1 MANDAKTLL
10 ERRKEL
16 LRRRIAESGVAA
28 TAAAPAAAPRA
39 TAGERH
45 PLSDGQRRMWFLQ
58 ARDPGDTTLNIC
70 VAYRL
75 SGSLDGERLHRAV
88 RTVADRHDILRTT
101 YGLGEDGEPYQL
113 AHADLAPGWQTH
125 DLSELPEASR
135 ARRLEVLA
143 RREFGR
149 PFDLSTEAP
158 LRFALVRLAVD
169 EFALILVAHHICW
182 DDDSWAVFFGE
193 VAAAYGAAELPM
205 LAGQFVDVEVFGA
218 EEASDADLDYWRN
231 ALRPLPEPLE
241 LPGKSGDSGSRQ
253 ADRRTLALPADLMRR
268 VDAFARERSA
278 TLFMV
283 LLAAYEAVVHRY
295 TAAGD
300 FLVSVPVT
308 VRRTAIAESLIGYFG
323 NTLLLRATLT
333 PRDSFAACTD
343 AVRDTC
349 LNGFA
354 HQGVGIDRVVREANP
369 DRLGGK
375 DGLDQL
381 VRLGFSVR
389 KSAGGFTLDGV
400 EATLLEL
407 GSAVTQ
413 LPLSLAVVLE
423 PTGAYLEAE
432 YQIDQLEDT
441 LVEQLLGHYVQL
453 LGAALDEP
461 DKRIG
466 DLDILGATDA
476 ARILELSHG
485 ALVDTPAATLVDLFQ
500 GRVAAAPDAMAV
512 VAPDSGVELTYAE
525 LDRRA
530 NRLAHWLIGQ
540 GLGAEDLVGLRL
552 SNSVEFVV
560 GMLAVLKSGAAYL
573 PIDPAYPDDRIDY
586 LVADARPRLV
596 LGRVELDAAELSAI
610 DLPDHAPTDADRP
623 RPLRPGNLAYVIY
636 TSGSTGKPK
645 GVPVPHG
652 AIAEHLD
659 GFVAEW
665 GMTADDRLLQS
676 SSVSFDASLL
686 DIFVTFTAGA
696 RLVVPKPDAFR
707 DIPYVAEVITRCGV
721 TVLHMVPS
729 MLSTFLLLPEVSQWR
744 ALRHVPVGGEA
755 LPGEVADKFAGI
767 FDAELRNHYGP
778 TEAVV
783 CATHQDVLGPQGT
796 RIVPIGT
803 PNRNVYVYLLDA
815 ALQLVPDGVVGEIYL
830 GGEQLARGYLNRP
843 GLSAER
849 FVADPFGGRT
859 GLPGGRLYRTGDLAR
874 RNADGE
880 IEFVGRADEQV
891 KVRGFRIELGEVEAV
906 LGTHPS
912 VGHCVVVATE
922 DPAVG
927 AMLAA
932 YVVPAAGET
941 VDPEQVRA
949 HAAATL
955 PEYMVPAAIAVID
968 EIPLTVHGKLDKRAL
983 PAPRREVV
991 RTYREPAT
999 DTEIRLAGLFGQLF
1013 GHDRVGADDS
1023 FFELG
1028 GHSLLATRLIVLI
1041 RKEFGVELDVRA
1053 PFDTPTVAGLAA
1065 LIETAPLAA
1074 VRAETPSLAKR
1085 ARPDRVPLSFSQ
1097 LAMWFQRK
1105 LEGPSPVGNIPF
1117 AMRVDGP
1124 LDIAAL
1130 TAALGDV
1137 VARHEALR
1145 TVFPE
1150 DGGVPYQSVLPA
1162 GHIDVLVTVL
1172 DDPDRLPDELA
1183 EAAAYSFA
1191 VESELLVR
1199 PKVFVL
1205 DRNSHA
1211 ISLLVHH
1218 MVADHWSFR
1227 TILADLATA
1236 YRTRI
1241 ESGVAPDWEPLA
1253 LDYADFAL
1261 WQRELVAADQE
1272 RIDYWRDTLAGLP
1285 DEINPAHDHPRP
1297 AVLGKNGSMTA
1308 FTVPAGL
1315 RRRLKALAEAAGASE
1330 FMLYQAAVAT
1340 LLHKLGA
1347 GVDIP
1352 LGTPVAG
1359 RSYPVAADLV
1369 GLLANMVVLR
1379 NDLSGDPTLRT
1390 VLDRARTVALGAYA
1404 NQDVPLERVV
1414 EAVNPPRSR
1423 SRNPL
1428 FQAMMH
1434 FREEDWSATGAGLG
1448 DAELSVLPIE
1458 FDISLLDLSINF
1470 FAGPD
1475 GGFDASV
1482 IVNTDLYDAA
1492 TGELLAQRMLR
1503 VLTAFADD
1511 PDTALSELDV
1521 MPADERRKVLEEWA
1535 TGPAPEALAFTALHD
1550 RIRATPADRPAI
1562 LRGDETLTYGQ
1573 LSEQLRR
1580 AGEPTAAADSGA
1592 GLGLAPV
1599 AEANAVVSSWEGR
1612 ELAVAVARLLAEVIA
1627 TSPSAL
1633 VGVPTTCGVIGNG
1646 AAAADSGPEFA
1657 AGAEAGDVRLIAAAW
1672 GSPAFTTELLS
1683 ALASGATAIVADD
1696 TQCQDP
1702 TALVDLI
1709 LRHEPTRVAADPGT
1723 LARFVH
1729 TGVSILPSVR
1739 HWEVL
1744 GTDWPAAVPDLLPA
1758 LSSASTASYVYVVHG
1773 FPGVAARGSLT
1784 GNAVAAPAAGARVLV
1799 LDENLRPVPPG
1810 VVGQVYIGAIR
1821 ANPSGTHALD
1831 ARVGTASE
1839 VVANAD
1845 TTPVEGRVAD
1855 PFHAGEMLWRTGDRA
1870 RWTVC
1875 GELEFAIERERPA
1888 VRAAT
1893 TERAGEIGSSAAGN
1907 DTEPQL
1913 RAILAELLELE
1924 VDEVSGEDNFFA
1936 LGGDS
1941 VISIQW
1947 SVRANQI
1954 GLPMSPQLVFE
1965 CMTITELATAVDA
1978 AVAAGVT
1985 TADIAAAAGVSASE
1999 LTATFGSPVSVE
2011 TTAPQPVPATDAHS
2025 HAAMSVSGLNQDAL
2039 AALGAAWK
2047 GAQ

>member
-1 MANDAKTLL
+1 MANDAETLL
-10 ERRKEL
+10 ARRKEL

-28 TAAAPAAAPRA
+28 AAAPSSTAPRA
-39 TAGERH
+39 KAGERH

-58 ARDPGDTTLNIC
+58 ARDPRDTTLNIC

-75 SGSLDGERLHRAV
+75 RSVDPRLGELDGERLHRAV
-88 RTVADRHDILRTT
+88 RTVAGRHDILRTT
-101 YGLGEDGEPYQL
+101 YGLGDDGEPFQI
-113 AHADLAPGWQTH
+113 ARTDLAPGWETH

-149 PFDLSTEAP
+149 PFDLSSQSP
-158 LRFALVRLAVD
+158 LRLSLVRLARG

-182 DDDSWAVFFGE
+182 DDDSWAVFFAE
-193 VAAAYGAAELPM
+193 VNAAYRDAELAP
-205 LAGQFVDVEVFGA
+205 LAGQFVDVEVLGA
-218 EEASDADLDYWRN
+218 DAVTDADLDFWRE
-231 ALRPLPEPLE
+231 ALRPLPEALE
-241 LPGKSGDSGSRQ
+241 LPGKTGDSGSRQ
-253 ADRRTLALPADLMRR
+253 AERRTLALSAELMHR

-278 TLFMV
+278 TPFMV

-295 TAAGD
+295 TAAAD

-308 VRRTAIAESLIGYFG
+308 VRRNAIAESLLGYFG
-323 NTLLLRATLT
+323 NTLLLRATLS
-333 PRDSFAACTD
+333 PRDSFAARTD

-349 LNGFA
+349 LAAFA

-369 DRLGGK
+369 ERLGGK

-389 KSAGGFTLDGV
+389 KSATGFALDGV
-400 EATLLEL
+400 EATLLDL
-407 GSAVTQ
+407 GSTVAQ

-423 PTGAYLEAE
+423 PAGAYLEAE
-432 YQIDQLEDT
+432 YQLDELDGT
-441 LVEQLLGHYVQL
+441 LVDQLLGHYAQL

-461 DKRIG
+461 DRRIA
-466 DLDILGATDA
+466 DLDILGADA

-485 ALVDTPAATLVDLFQ
+485 ALVATPAITMVDLFQ
-500 GRVAAAPDAMAV
+500 DRVAAAPEAMAV
-512 VAPDSGVELTYAE
+512 VAPDTGVELTYAD
-525 LDRRA
+525 LNRRA
-530 NRLAHWLIGQ
+530 NRMAHWLIGQ
-540 GLGAEDLVGLRL
+540 GLGTEDLVGLRL

-586 LVADARPRLV
+586 LIEDARPRLV
-596 LGRVELDAAELSAI
+596 LGRVELDAAETSAVC
-610 DLPDHAPTDADRP
+610 LPEHDPSDTDRRRA
-623 RPLRPGNLAYVIY
+623 LRPGNLAYVIY

-665 GMTADDRLLQS
+665 GMTAEDRLLQS

-696 RLVVPKPDAFR
+696 RLVIPKPDAFR
-707 DIPYVAEVITRCGV
+707 DIPYVAEIITRCGV

-783 CATHQDVLGPQGT
+783 CATHQDVVGPQGT

-803 PNRNVYVYLLDA
+803 PNRNVFVYLLDE
-815 ALQLVPDGVVGEIYL
+815 ALQLVPTGVVGEIYL
-830 GGEQLARGYLNRP
+830 GGEQLARGYLNRA

-849 FVADPFGGRT
+849 FVADPFGGRS
-859 GLPGGRLYRTGDLAR
+859 GVPGGRLYRTGDLAR
-874 RNADGE
+874 RDADGE

-891 KVRGFRIELGEVEAV
+891 KVRGFRIELGEIEAV
-906 LGTHPS
+906 LGGHPS
-912 VGHCVVVATE
+912 VGHCVVIATE

-932 YVVPAAGET
+932 YVVPAPGAT
-941 VDPEQVRA
+941 VDPEQLRA

-955 PEYMVPAAIAVID
+955 PEYMVPAAVAVID

-983 PAPRREVV
+983 PAPTRRAAA
-991 RTYREPAT
+991 RNYREPAT
-999 DTEIRLAGLFGQLF
+999 DTEIRLAALFGQLF
-1013 GHDRVGADDS
+1013 GRDGAGADDS

-1065 LIETAPLAA
+1065 LIETAPAA
-1074 VRAETPSLAKR
+1074 EIRSETPGLAKR
-1085 ARPDRVPLSFSQ
+1085 ERPERVPLSFSQ

-1124 LDIAAL
+1124 LDITAL
-1130 TAALGDV
+1130 AAALGDV

-1162 GHIDVLVTVL
+1162 GPIDVLVTVL
-1172 DDPDRLPDELA
+1172 DDPDRLPAELA
-1183 EAAAYSFA
+1183 EAAAYNFA

-1205 DRNSHA
+1205 DQHSHA

-1236 YRTRI
+1236 YRSRI
-1241 ESGVAPDWEPLA
+1241 DSGRPPRWEPLA

-1261 WQRELVAADQE
+1261 WQRELVADDQD
-1272 RIDYWRDTLAGLP
+1272 RIDYWRDTLTGLP
-1285 DEINPAHDHPRP
+1285 DEITPAHDHPRP
-1297 AVLGKNGSMTA
+1297 AVLGKNGSMSA
-1308 FTVPAGL
+1308 FTVPAAL
-1315 RRRLKALAEAAGASE
+1315 RRRLKSLAESAGASE
-1330 FMLYQAAVAT
+1330 FMLYQAAVVT

-1390 VLDRARTVALGAYA
+1390 ILDRSRTTALAAYA

-1448 DAELSVLPIE
+1448 EAELSVLPIE

-1470 FAGPD
+1470 FSAPD

-1482 IVNTDLYDAA
+1482 IVNTDLYDPT
-1492 TGELLAQRMLR
+1492 TGTLLAHRMLT
-1503 VLTAFADD
+1503 VLTAFAES
-1511 PDTALSELDV
+1511 PDLALSDLDV
-1521 MPADERRKVLEEWA
+1521 MPADERESLRRWDTGASDVL
-1535 TGPAPEALAFTALHD
+1535 GVPAVLD
-1550 RIRATPADRPAI
+1550 RARTVPADRFAI
-1562 LRGDETLTYGQ
+1562 HCGSESLTYGQ
-1573 LSEQLRR
+1573 LF
-1580 AGEPTAAADSGA
+1580 TH
-1592 GLGLAPV
+1592 LA
-1599 AEANAVVSSWEGR
+1599 
-1612 ELAVAVARLLAEVIA
+1612 
-1627 TSPSAL
+1627 
-1633 VGVPTTCGVIGNG
+1633 G
-1646 AAAADSGPEFA
+1646 AAAVAPSTEQANVAGLAATVNELLSDVVTATAIADLHANEGGPGSEP
-1657 AGAEAGDVRLIAAAW
+1657 GGVRLVAALW
-1672 GSPAFTTELLS
+1672 GSTEATVELLS
-1683 ALASGATAIVADD
+1683 ALAAGATAVVADEE
-1696 TQCQDP
+1696 QRQDP

-1709 LRHEPTRVAADPGT
+1709 TRHRPTRVAADPGT

-1729 TGVSILPSVR
+1729 TGVSMLPSVR

-1744 GTDWPAAVPDLLPA
+1744 GTDWPAALPDLLPA
-1758 LSSASTASYVYVVHG
+1758 LSSGSTATYAYLVPG
-1773 FPGVAARGSLT
+1773 FPGVVAHGPLT
-1784 GNAVAAPAAGARVLV
+1784 GAATAVPAPGARVLV
-1799 LDENLRPVPPG
+1799 LDDNQRPVPPG
-1810 VVGQVYIGAIR
+1810 VVGTVHVGQICTATSAAATSAAAQVEV
-1821 ANPSGTHALD
+1821 
-1831 ARVGTASE
+1831 ARSVPGDVSAPDR
-1839 VVANAD
+1839 VV
-1845 TTPVEGRVAD
+1845 D
-1855 PFHAGEMLWRTGDRA
+1855 PFRPGETLWRTGDRA
-1870 RWTVC
+1870 RWTVR

-1888 VRAAT
+1888 ARPAT
-1893 TERAGEIGSSAAGN
+1893 TASAAEFTGAACDR
-1907 DTEPQL
+1907 DTEPRL

-1954 GLPMSPQLVFE
+1954 GLPMSPQMVFE
-1965 CMTITELATAVDA
+1965 CMTITELAEAVDTAVA
-1978 AVAAGVT
+1978 SGVT
-1985 TADIAAAAGVSASE
+1985 AADVAAAAGVSASE
-1999 LTATFGSPVSVE
+1999 MTAAFGSRVPEAPVRAEVAE
-2011 TTAPQPVPATDAHS
+2011 PEVVPADTHS
-2025 HAAMSVSGLNQDAL
+2025 HAPMSVSGLNQDAL

-2047 GAQ
+2047 GAL

>member
-1 MANDAKTLL
+1 MANDANTLL

-28 TAAAPAAAPRA
+28 AAATPVAAPRA

-58 ARDPGDTTLNIC
+58 TRDPADTTLNIC

-75 SGSLDGERLHRAV
+75 TGELDGERLRRAV
-88 RTVADRHDILRTT
+88 RTVAERHDILRTT

-113 AHADLAPGWQTH
+113 AHADLAPGWEAH
-125 DLSELPEASR
+125 DLGELPEASR
-135 ARRLEVLA
+135 LRRLEVLA

-149 PFDLSTEAP
+149 PFDLSAESP
-158 LRFALVRLAVD
+158 LRLTLVRLAAD
-169 EFALILVAHHICW
+169 DFALILVAHHICW
-182 DDDSWAVFFGE
+182 DDDSWGVFFGE
-193 VAAAYGAAELPM
+193 VNAAYGSTELGT
-205 LAGQFVDVEVFGA
+205 LSGQFVDVEVFGA
-218 EEASDADLDYWRN
+218 DTTGSDADLDYWRN
-231 ALRPLPEPLE
+231 ALRPLPESLE
-241 LPGKSGDSGSRQ
+241 LPGKGSDSGSRQ
-253 ADRRTLALPADLMRR
+253 AERRTLALSTDLMAR
-268 VDAFARERSA
+268 VDAFAREHQA
-278 TLFMV
+278 TPFMV

-308 VRRTAIAESLIGYFG
+308 VRRNALAESLIGYFG

-333 PRDSFAACTD
+333 PRGSFAAFTD

-349 LNGFA
+349 LGAFA
-354 HQGVGIDRVVREANP
+354 HQGAGIDAVVRAANP
-369 DRLGGK
+369 ERLGGK

-389 KSAGGFTLDGV
+389 KSADGFALPGI

-407 GSAVTQ
+407 GSPVTQ

-432 YQIDQLEDT
+432 YQLDQLDGPLIDQLLCHYT
-441 LVEQLLGHYVQL
+441 QLLD
-453 LGAALDEP
+453 AALTEP
-461 DKRIG
+461 GKRIG
-466 DLDILGATDA
+466 DLDILGAADA
-476 ARILELSHG
+476 ARILALSHG
-485 ALVDTPAATLVDLFQ
+485 ELVATAPVTMVDLFQ
-500 GRVAAAPDAMAV
+500 DQVAAAPDAMAV
-512 VAPDSGVELTYAE
+512 VAPDTGVELTYAE
-525 LDRRA
+525 LNCRA
-530 NRLAHWLIGQ
+530 NRLAHWLIGE

-596 LGRVELDAAELSAI
+596 LGRVELDAAELSAAE
-610 DLPDHAPTDADRP
+610 LPEHDPSDADR
-623 RPLRPGNLAYVIY
+623 LRALVPGNLAYVIY

-665 GMTADDRLLQS
+665 GMTAEDRLLQS

-729 MLSTFLLLPEVSQWR
+729 MLSTFLLLPEVSQWW

-755 LPGEVADKFAGI
+755 LPGEIADKFAGI

-783 CATHQDVLGPQGT
+783 CATHQDVVGPQGT

-803 PNRNVYVYLLDA
+803 PNRNVYVYLLDE
-815 ALQLVPDGVVGEIYL
+815 ALQLVPAGVVGEIYL
-830 GGEQLARGYLNRP
+830 GGEQLARGYLNRS

-849 FVADPFGGRT
+849 FVADPFGGPA
-859 GLPGGRLYRTGDLAR
+859 GVPGARLYRTGDLAR

-906 LGTHPS
+906 LGGHPS
-912 VGHCVVVATE
+912 VGHCVVIATE

-932 YVVPAAGET
+932 YVVPAAGAT
-941 VDPEQVRA
+941 VDAEQLRA
-949 HAAATL
+949 HAATVL
-955 PEYMVPAAIAVID
+955 PEYMVPAAVAVID
-968 EIPLTVHGKLDKRAL
+968 TIPLTVHGKLDKRAL
-983 PAPRREVV
+983 PTPERRAA
-991 RTYREPAT
+991 RGYREPAT
-999 DTEIRLAGLFGQLF
+999 AVEIRLAAVFGQLF
-1013 GHDRVGADDS
+1013 GRDRVGADDS

-1028 GHSLLATRLIVLI
+1028 GHSLLATRLIVVI

-1065 LIETAPLAA
+1065 LIEAAPAA
-1074 VRAETPSLAKR
+1074 VVRAATPSLAR
-1085 ARPDRVPLSFSQ
+1085 RVRPERVPLSFSQ

-1105 LEGPSPVGNIPF
+1105 LEGPSAVGNIPF

-1124 LDIAAL
+1124 LDLTAL

-1150 DGGVPYQSVLPA
+1150 DAGVPYQSVLPA
-1162 GHIDVLVTVL
+1162 GPIDVLVTVL
-1172 DDPDRLPDELA
+1172 DDPDRLPAELA
-1183 EAAAYSFA
+1183 EAAEYCFA

-1205 DRNSHA
+1205 DRHAHA

-1227 TILADLATA
+1227 TILADLAVA
-1236 YRTRI
+1236 YRSRI
-1241 ESGVAPDWEPLA
+1241 DTGSAPRWEPLA

-1261 WQRELVAADQE
+1261 WQRELVSADQD
-1272 RIDYWRDTLAGLP
+1272 RIDYWRDTLTGLP

-1297 AVLGKNGSMTA
+1297 AVLGKQGSMTA
-1308 FTVPAGL
+1308 FAVPAEL
-1315 RRRLKALAEAAGASE
+1315 RNRLRTLAEAAGASE
-1330 FMLYQAAVAT
+1330 FMLYQAAVVT
-1340 LLHKLGA
+1340 LLHKLGG

-1359 RSYPVAADLV
+1359 RSYPVASDLV

-1379 NDLSGDPTLRT
+1379 NDLSGNPSLRT
-1390 VLDRARTVALGAYA
+1390 VLERSRNTALAAYA

-1434 FREEDWSATGAGLG
+1434 FRAEDWSAGEAGLG
-1448 DAELSVLPIE
+1448 EAEISVLPIE

-1470 FAGPD
+1470 FAGTD

-1482 IVNTDLYDAA
+1482 IINTDLYEA
-1492 TGELLAQRMLR
+1492 TTGDLLAQRMLQ
-1503 VLTAFADD
+1503 VLTAFADN
-1511 PDTALSELDV
+1511 PDLALSDLDV
-1521 MPADERRKVLEEWA
+1521 MPELERRKVLEHWA
-1535 TGPAPEALAFTALHD
+1535 TGPAAETLADPELLE
-1550 RIRATPADRPAI
+1550 RLRAIPAGRPAV
-1562 LRGDETLTYGQ
+1562 RCGDDVLTYGE
-1573 LSEQLRR
+1573 LAGWATRTIGGAATGDRSGADTGLAAKVTCLLADAVAGGWAVDRR
-1580 AGEPTAAADSGA
+1580 SRIESASAADGF
-1592 GLGLAPV
+1592 
-1599 AEANAVVSSWEGR
+1599 EDR
-1612 ELAVAVARLLAEVIA
+1612 H
-1627 TSPSAL
+1627 L
-1633 VGVPTTCGVIGNG
+1633 V
-1646 AAAADSGPEFA
+1646 
-1657 AGAEAGDVRLIAAAW
+1657 AAAW
-1672 GSPAFTTELLS
+1672 DSAALVTELLS
-1683 ALASGATAIVADD
+1683 AITTGATAIIAAEAERD
-1696 TQCQDP
+1696 DP

-1709 LRHEPTRVAADPGT
+1709 TRYTPSRVAADPGT

-1729 TGVSILPSVR
+1729 TGVSMLPSVR

-1744 GTDWPAAVPDLLPA
+1744 GTDWPAALPDLLPA
-1758 LSSASTASYVYVVHG
+1758 LSSDSTATYAYAVPG
-1773 FPGVAARGSLT
+1773 FPGVVARGSLT
-1784 GNAVAAPAAGARVLV
+1784 GAATAVPASGTRVLV
-1799 LDENLRPVPPG
+1799 LDDHQRPVPPG
-1810 VVGQVYIGAIR
+1810 VVGTVHVGSVTGEALV
-1821 ANPSGTHALD
+1821 PSA
-1831 ARVGTASE
+1831 
-1839 VVANAD
+1839 
-1845 TTPVEGRVAD
+1845 
-1855 PFHAGEMLWRTGDRA
+1855 DRA
-1870 RWTVC
+1870 RWTVH
-1875 GELEFAIERERPA
+1875 GELEFAIERERA
-1888 VRAAT
+1888 VARPSSTAGAAEFT
-1893 TERAGEIGSSAAGN
+1893 GAPGGV
-1907 DTEPQL
+1907 DTEARL
-1913 RAILAELLELE
+1913 CAILAELLELE
-1924 VDEVSGEDNFFA
+1924 VDEVGGEDNFFA

-1947 SVRANQI
+1947 SVRANEI
-1954 GLPMSPQLVFE
+1954 GLPLSPQLVFE
-1965 CMTITELATAVDA
+1965 CMTVTELATAVDA
-1978 AVAAGVT
+1978 ALAAGVT
-1985 TADIAAAAGVSASE
+1985 TADIAAAAGVSAAEISAAFGGSTPE
-1999 LTATFGSPVSVE
+1999 AVAATAESSTPSAISDVHAH
-2011 TTAPQPVPATDAHS
+2011 AP
-2025 HAAMSVSGLNQDAL
+2025 MSASGLGQDAL

>member
-1 MANDAKTLL
+1 MANDAETLL
-10 ERRKEL
+10 ERRREL

-28 TAAAPAAAPRA
+28 AAATPVSAPRA
-39 TAGERH
+39 VAGERH

-58 ARDPGDTTLNIC
+58 ARDPRDTTLNIC

-75 SGSLDGERLHRAV
+75 RSVDPRSGELDGERLRRAMA
-88 RTVADRHDILRTT
+88 TVAMRHDILRTT
-101 YGLGEDGEPYQL
+101 YGLGDDGEPYQL
-113 AHADLAPGWQTH
+113 AHAELMPGWETH
-125 DLSELPEASR
+125 DLGELPPASR

-149 PFDLSTEAP
+149 PFDLSAESP
-158 LRFALVRLAVD
+158 LRLSLVRLAPD
-169 EFALILVAHHICW
+169 EHALILVAHHICW
-182 DDDSWAVFFGE
+182 DDDSWGVFFGE
-193 VAAAYGAAELPM
+193 VAAAYRDTELAMPAA
-205 LAGQFVDVEVFGA
+205 QFVDIEVLGVEPA
-218 EEASDADLDYWRN
+218 TDADLDYWRA
-231 ALRPLPEPLE
+231 ALRPLPEALE
-241 LPGKSGDSGSRQ
+241 LPGNSGDSGSRQ
-253 ADRRTLALPADLMRR
+253 AERRTLALPADLMSR
-268 VDAFARERSA
+268 VEVFARERSA
-278 TLFMV
+278 TPFMV
-283 LLAAYEAVVHRY
+283 LLAAYEALVHRY

-308 VRRTAIAESLIGYFG
+308 VRRNATAESLIGYFG
-323 NTLLLRATLT
+323 NTLLLRATLS
-333 PRDSFAACTD
+333 PRDSFTTCAD

-349 LNGFA
+349 LNAFA

-369 DRLGGK
+369 DRLGGR

-389 KSAGGFTLDGV
+389 KSVSGFALAGV
-400 EATLLEL
+400 EATLLDL
-407 GSAVTQ
+407 GSTVAQ

-423 PTGAYLEAE
+423 PEGAYLEAE
-432 YQIDQLEDT
+432 YQLDMLDGP
-441 LVEQLLGHYVQL
+441 LVDQLLGHYAQL

-461 DKRIG
+461 DRRIA
-466 DLDILGATDA
+466 DLDILGAADA

-485 ALVDTPAATLVDLFQ
+485 ALVDTPATTLVEMFQ
-500 GRVAAAPDAMAV
+500 QRVAAAPDAMAV
-512 VAPDSGVELTYAE
+512 VAPDTDTELTYAD
-525 LDRRA
+525 LNRRA

-586 LVADARPRLV
+586 LVEDARPRLV
-596 LGRVELDAAELSAI
+596 LGRVELDAAELSALE
-610 DLPDHAPTDADRP
+610 LPEHDPDDTDRVRA
-623 RPLRPGNLAYVIY
+623 LRPANLAYVIY

-665 GMTADDRLLQS
+665 GMTAEDRLLQS

-696 RLVVPKPDAFR
+696 RLVIPKPDAFR

-783 CATHQDVLGPQGT
+783 CATHQDVVGPQGT
-796 RIVPIGT
+796 AIVPIGT
-803 PNRNVYVYLLDA
+803 PNRNVFVYLLDE
-815 ALQLVPDGVVGEIYL
+815 ALQLVPTGVVGEIYL
-830 GGEQLARGYLNRP
+830 GGEQLARGYLGRA

-849 FVADPFGGRT
+849 FVADPFGS
-859 GLPGGRLYRTGDLAR
+859 GGRLYRTGDLAR
-874 RNADGE
+874 RNAAGE

-906 LGTHPS
+906 IGSHPG
-912 VGHCVVVATE
+912 VGHCVVIATE
-922 DPAVG
+922 DAAVG

-932 YVVPAAGET
+932 YVVPADAAT
-941 VDPEQVRA
+941 VDLEQVRA
-949 HAAATL
+949 HAAASL
-955 PEYMVPAAIAVID
+955 PEYMVPSAFAVID

-983 PAPRREVV
+983 PAPRRETA
-991 RTYREPAT
+991 RSYREPAT
-999 DTEIRLAGLFGQLF
+999 DAEVRLAALFGQLF
-1013 GHDRVGADDS
+1013 ARDDVGADDS

-1065 LIETAPLAA
+1065 LIETAPTAPA
-1074 VRAETPSLAKR
+1074 VRAEVPSLAKR
-1085 ARPDRVPLSFSQ
+1085 ERPERVPLSFSQ

-1124 LDIAAL
+1124 LDITAL
-1130 TAALGDV
+1130 AAALGDV

-1162 GHIDVLVTVL
+1162 GPIDVLVTVL
-1172 DDPDRLPDELA
+1172 DDPDRLPAALA
-1183 EAAAYSFA
+1183 EAAEYRFA

-1205 DRNSHA
+1205 GRNSHA

-1236 YRTRI
+1236 YRSRI
-1241 ESGVAPDWEPLA
+1241 ESGVAPHWEPLA

-1261 WQRELVAADQE
+1261 WQRELVADDQQ
-1272 RIDYWRDTLAGLP
+1272 RIDYWRDALAGLP
-1285 DEINPAHDHPRP
+1285 DEIAAAHDHPRP
-1297 AVLGKNGSMTA
+1297 AVLGKNGSMSA
-1308 FTVPAGL
+1308 FTVPAAL
-1315 RRRLKALAEAAGASE
+1315 RRRLKGLAESAGASE
-1330 FMLYQAAVAT
+1330 FMLYQAAVVT

-1390 VLDRARTVALGAYA
+1390 VLERSRATALAAYA

-1414 EAVNPPRSR
+1414 EAVAPPRSL

-1434 FREEDWSATGAGLG
+1434 FREEDWSATEAGLG
-1448 DAELSVLPIE
+1448 EAELSVLPIE

-1470 FAGPD
+1470 FSGPH
-1475 GGFDASV
+1475 GGFDAGV
-1482 IVNTDLYDAA
+1482 IVNTDLYEAS
-1492 TGELLAQRMLR
+1492 TGDLLAQRMLR
-1503 VLTAFADD
+1503 VLTAFAENADL
-1511 PDTALSELDV
+1511 ALSELDV
-1521 MPADERRKVLEEWA
+1521 MPADELRAVESWGTGSARVVDVAAVLADTRA
-1535 TGPAPEALAFTALHD
+1535 TG
-1550 RIRATPADRPAI
+1550 RAAVHCGP
-1562 LRGDETLTYGQ
+1562 ETLTY
-1573 LSEQLRR
+1573 SEFFARSAEVPFESLIVDAAIGDSSGTRLV
-1580 AGEPTAAADSGA
+1580 AAARGS
-1592 GLGLAPV
+1592 V
-1599 AEANAVVSSWEGR
+1599 
-1612 ELAVAVARLLAEVIA
+1612 ELAVEAV
-1627 TSPSAL
+1627 SA
-1633 VGVPTTCGVIGNG
+1633 C
-1646 AAAADSGPEFA
+1646 A
-1657 AGAEAGDVRLIAAAW
+1657 AGATLV
-1672 GSPAFTTELLS
+1672 
-1683 ALASGATAIVADD
+1683 VADD
-1696 TQCQDP
+1696 AQRQDP
-1702 TALVDLI
+1702 TALVELI
-1709 LRHEPTRVAADPGT
+1709 QRFRPTRVAADPGV

-1729 TGVSILPSVR
+1729 TGVSMLPSVR

-1744 GTDWPAAVPDLLPA
+1744 GTEWPAALPDLLPA
-1758 LSSASTASYVYVVHG
+1758 LSSGSTTRYVYSVPG
-1773 FPGVAARGSLT
+1773 FPGAVARGRLT
-1784 GNAVAAPAAGARVLV
+1784 GSATATPAPGARVLV
-1799 LDENLRPVPPG
+1799 LDDALRAVPPG
-1810 VVGQVYIGAIR
+1810 VLGTVHIDTTAVSTDPTGIGAEPAI
-1821 ANPSGTHALD
+1821 P
-1831 ARVGTASE
+1831 VASLGAA
-1839 VVANAD
+1839 VPAD
-1845 TTPVEGRVAD
+1845 LVAD
-1855 PFHAGEMLWRTGDRA
+1855 PFHSGRVLVRTGDRA
-1870 RWTVC
+1870 RWTVR
-1875 GELEFAIERERPA
+1875 GELEFAVARERPT
-1888 VRAAT
+1888 VRPAAAAG
-1893 TERAGEIGSSAAGN
+1893 AGEFAGAAGGAG
-1907 DTEPQL
+1907 TEQAL
-1913 RAILAELLELE
+1913 LSILAELLELE
-1924 VDEVSGEDNFFA
+1924 ADEISGEDNFFA

-1954 GLPMSPQLVFE
+1954 GLPLSPQMVFE
-1965 CMTITELATAVDA
+1965 HMTVTALAAAVDA
-1978 AVAAGVT
+1978 AIAAGVT
-1985 TADIAAAAGVSASE
+1985 AADIAAAAGVSASE
-1999 LTATFGSPVSVE
+1999 MTATFGSPAHAEPVKPEVAE
-2011 TTAPQPVPATDAHS
+2011 PQPVPQAHN
-2025 HAAMSVSGLNQDAL
+2025 HAPMSVSGLNQDAL

-2047 GAQ
+2047 DAR

>member
-28 TAAAPAAAPRA
+28 ATATPAPAARA

-58 ARDPGDTTLNIC
+58 TRDPADTTLNIC

-75 SGSLDGERLHRAV
+75 SGALDADRFHAAV
-88 RTVADRHDILRTT
+88 DAVAARHDILRTT
-101 YGLGEDGEPYQL
+101 YGLGEDGEPYQI
-113 AHADLAPGWQTH
+113 ARADLAPGWESH
-125 DLSELPEASR
+125 DLSELPEGSR
-135 ARRLEVLA
+135 SRRLEVLA
-143 RREFGR
+143 RREFSR
-149 PFDLSTEAP
+149 PFDLSVESP
-158 LRFALVRLAVD
+158 LRLTLVRLAAE

-182 DDDSWAVFFGE
+182 DDDSWGVFFGE
-193 VAAAYGAAELPM
+193 LNTAYLGGELHALP
-205 LAGQFVDVEVFGA
+205 GQFADVEVFDVDTV
-218 EEASDADLDYWRN
+218 ASDADLEYWRG
-231 ALRPLPEPLE
+231 ALRPLPESLE
-241 LPGKSGDSGSRQ
+241 LPGKSVDSASRK
-253 ADRRTLALPADLMRR
+253 AERRTLALSGDLMRR
-268 VDAFARERSA
+268 VDAFARDRSA
-278 TLFMV
+278 TPFMV
-283 LLAAYEAVVHRY
+283 LLAAYEAIVHRY

-308 VRRTAIAESLIGYFG
+308 VRRNAIAESLIGYFG

-333 PRDSFAACTD
+333 ARDSFAAFTD

-349 LNGFA
+349 LGAFA

-389 KSAGGFTLDGV
+389 KSADGFALDGID
-400 EATLLEL
+400 ATLLDL
-407 GSAVTQ
+407 GSPVTQ

-432 YQIDQLEDT
+432 YQIDRLDGG
-441 LVEQLLGHYVQL
+441 LVDQLLAHYAQL

-461 DKRIG
+461 GKRIG
-466 DLDILGATDA
+466 DLDILGAADA
-476 ARILELSHG
+476 ARILELSRG
-485 ALVDTPAATLVDLFQ
+485 PVVETPAATMVDLFQ
-500 GRVAAAPDAMAV
+500 ARVAAAPEAIAV
-512 VAPDSGVELTYAE
+512 VAPDQGVELTYAA
-525 LDRRA
+525 LNRRA
-530 NRLAHWLIGQ
+530 NRLAHWLIRQ
-540 GLGAEDLVGLRL
+540 GLGTEDVVGLRL

-586 LVADARPRLV
+586 LVEDARPRLV
-596 LGRVELDAAELSAI
+596 LGRVELDAAELSAA
-610 DLPDHAPTDADRP
+610 DLPDHDPSDADRL
-623 RPLRPGNLAYVIY
+623 RALRPGNLAYVIY

-665 GMTADDRLLQS
+665 GMTAEDRLLQS

-707 DIPYVAEVITRCGV
+707 DIPYVAEIITRCGV

-783 CATHQDVLGPQGT
+783 CATHQDVVGPQGT

-803 PNRNVYVYLLDA
+803 PNRNVFVYLLDE
-815 ALQLVPDGVVGEIYL
+815 ALQLVPTGVVGEIYL
-830 GGEQLARGYLNRP
+830 GGEQLARGYLNRA

-849 FVADPFGGRT
+849 FVADPFGDRN

-906 LGTHPS
+906 IGSHPD
-912 VGHCVVVATE
+912 VGHCVVIATE
-922 DPAVG
+922 DAAVG

-932 YVVPAAGET
+932 YVVPAAGAI
-941 VDPEQVRA
+941 VDTEQVRA

-955 PEYMVPAAIAVID
+955 PDYMVPAAFAVID

-983 PAPRREVV
+983 PAPTREAA
-991 RTYREPAT
+991 RGYREPAT
-999 DTEIRLAGLFGQLF
+999 DTEIRLAALFGQLF
-1013 GHDRVGADDS
+1013 GRDRVGADDS

-1028 GHSLLATRLIVLI
+1028 GHSLLATRLIVVI

-1065 LIETAPLAA
+1065 LIDRAPAA
-1074 VRAETPSLAKR
+1074 EVRAETPSLAKR
-1085 ARPDRVPLSFSQ
+1085 ERPHRVPLSFSQ

-1124 LDIAAL
+1124 LDLTAL
-1130 TAALGDV
+1130 AAALGDV

-1162 GHIDVLVTVL
+1162 GPIDVLVTVL
-1172 DDPDRLPDELA
+1172 DDPDRLPAELA
-1183 EAAAYSFA
+1183 EAAEYCFA

-1205 DRNSHA
+1205 GKSSHA

-1241 ESGVAPDWEPLA
+1241 DSGIAPNWEPLA

-1261 WQRELVAADQE
+1261 WQRELVSADQE

-1297 AVLGKNGSMTA
+1297 AVLGKSGSVTA
-1308 FTVPAGL
+1308 FTVPSGL
-1315 RRRLKALAEAAGASE
+1315 RRRLKGLAESAGASE
-1330 FMLYQAAVAT
+1330 FMLYQAAVVT

-1347 GVDIP
+1347 GEDIP

-1379 NDLSGDPTLRT
+1379 NDLSGNPTLRT
-1390 VLDRARTVALGAYA
+1390 LLDRSRAVALGAYA

-1434 FREEDWSATGAGLG
+1434 FREEDWAAADAGLG
-1448 DAELSVLPIE
+1448 EAELSVLPIE

-1470 FAGPD
+1470 FAAPD

-1482 IVNTDLYDAA
+1482 IINTDLYDPA
-1492 TGELLAQRMLR
+1492 TAPLLAQRMLR
-1503 VLTAFADD
+1503 VLTAFADT
-1511 PDTALSELDV
+1511 PDLALSELDV
-1521 MPADERRKVLEEWA
+1521 MPAQERQAVEDWG
-1535 TGPAPEALAFTALHD
+1535 TGPAEVLDVAAVLD
-1550 RIRATPADRPAI
+1550 RARAVSADAAVVHC
-1562 LRGDETLTYGQ
+1562 GAETLTYGELLDRLD
-1573 LSEQLRR
+1573 LSAVEGLVI
-1580 AGEPTAAADSGA
+1580 DA
-1592 GLGLAPV
+1592 GLSDSRIRLVAAP
-1599 AEANAVVSSWEGR
+1599 
-1612 ELAVAVARLLAEVIA
+1612 
-1627 TSPSAL
+1627 
-1633 VGVPTTCGVIGNG
+1633 
-1646 AAAADSGPEFA
+1646 
-1657 AGAEAGDVRLIAAAW
+1657 W
-1672 GSPAFTTELLS
+1672 GSTELNVELVA
-1683 ALASGATAIVADD
+1683 ALASGATVIIADD
-1696 TQCQDP
+1696 AQRQDP

-1709 LRHEPTRVAADPGT
+1709 TTHRPDRVAADPGT

-1729 TGVSILPSVR
+1729 TGISMLPSVR

-1744 GTDWPAAVPDLLPA
+1744 GIDWPAALPDLLPA
-1758 LSSASTASYVYVVHG
+1758 LSSNSTAAYAYVAPG
-1773 FPGVAARGSLT
+1773 FPGVAARGPLDET
-1784 GNAVAAPAAGARVLV
+1784 AAATPAAGARVLV
-1799 LDENLRPVPPG
+1799 LDANERSVPPG
-1810 VVGQVYIGAIR
+1810 VVGTAHVGA
-1821 ANPSGTHALD
+1821 A
-1831 ARVGTASE
+1831 
-1839 VVANAD
+1839 
-1845 TTPVEGRVAD
+1845 TP
-1855 PFHAGEMLWRTGDRA
+1855 GENLVRTGERA
-1870 RWTVC
+1870 RWTIH

-1888 VRAAT
+1888 VRPAAA
-1893 TERAGEIGSSAAGN
+1893 RSAESHTATGRN
-1907 DTEPQL
+1907 DTELQL
-1913 RAILAELLELE
+1913 RTILAELLELE
-1924 VDEVSGEDNFFA
+1924 LDEVGGEDNFFA

-1947 SVRANQI
+1947 SVRANEV
-1954 GLPMSPQLVFE
+1954 GLPLSPQLVFE
-1965 CMTITELATAVDA
+1965 CMTVTELAEAVDGA
-1978 AVAAGVT
+1978 LAAGVT
-1985 TADIAAAAGVSASE
+1985 AADIAAAAGVSASE
-1999 LTATFGSPVSVE
+1999 MTATFGSTVQAEAAEPQAVPV
-2011 TTAPQPVPATDAHS
+2011 DAHS
-2025 HAAMSVSGLNQDAL
+2025 HAPMSASGLNQDAL

-2047 GAQ
+2047 GAR

>member
-1 MANDAKTLL
+1 MANDANTLL

-28 TAAAPAAAPRA
+28 AAATPRA

-58 ARDPGDTTLNIC
+58 TRDPDDTTLNIC

-75 SGSLDGERLHRAV
+75 TGDLDAERLRRAV
-88 RTVADRHDILRTT
+88 GAVAERHDILRTT
-101 YGLGEDGEPYQL
+101 YGLGEDGEPYQV
-113 AHADLAPGWQTH
+113 ARADLAPGWEAH
-125 DLSELPEASR
+125 DLSELPETSR
-135 ARRLEVLA
+135 SRRLEVLA

-149 PFDLSTEAP
+149 PFDLSAESP
-158 LRFALVRLAVD
+158 LRLSLVRLAAD
-169 EFALILVAHHICW
+169 EYALILVAHHICW
-182 DDDSWAVFFGE
+182 DDDSWAVFFGA
-193 VAAAYGAAELPM
+193 VNAAYGSAELATLP
-205 LAGQFVDVEVFGA
+205 GQFVDVEVFGA
-218 EEASDADLDYWRN
+218 DVAASDTDLDYWRA
-231 ALRPLPEPLE
+231 ALRPLPESLE
-241 LPGKSGDSGSRQ
+241 LPGKSSDSGSRQ
-253 ADRRTLALPADLMRR
+253 AERRTLALSAELMSQ
-268 VDAFARERSA
+268 VDAFAREHHA
-278 TLFMV
+278 TPFMV

-308 VRRTAIAESLIGYFG
+308 VRRNAVAESLIGYFG

-333 PRDSFAACTD
+333 PADSFAAFTD

-349 LNGFA
+349 LGAFA
-354 HQGVGIDRVVREANP
+354 HQGAGIDAVVRAANP
-369 DRLGGK
+369 ARLGGK

-389 KSAGGFTLDGV
+389 KSAGGFALPGV
-400 EATLLEL
+400 EATMLEL
-407 GSAVTQ
+407 GSPVTQ

-432 YQIDQLEDT
+432 YQLDQLDGALIDQL
-441 LVEQLLGHYVQL
+441 LCHYPQL
-453 LGAALDEP
+453 LGAALAEP
-461 DKRIG
+461 GKRIG
-466 DLDILGATDA
+466 DLDILGAADA

-485 ALVDTPAATLVDLFQ
+485 ELIATPAITMVDLFQ
-500 GRVAAAPDAMAV
+500 DRVAAAPAAVAV
-512 VAPDSGVELTYAE
+512 VAPDTGVELTYAA
-525 LDRRA
+525 LNHRA

-540 GLGAEDLVGLRL
+540 GLGTEDLVGLRL

-596 LGRVELDAAELSAI
+596 LGRVELDAAELSAV
-610 DLPDHAPTDADRP
+610 DLPEHDPSDADRL
-623 RPLRPGNLAYVIY
+623 RALRPGNLAYVIY

-659 GFVAEW
+659 GFVSEW
-665 GMTADDRLLQS
+665 GMTAEDRLLQS

-707 DIPYVAEVITRCGV
+707 DIPYVAEIITRCGV

-755 LPGEVADKFAGI
+755 LPGEIADKFAGI

-783 CATHQDVLGPQGT
+783 CATHQDVVGPQGT
-796 RIVPIGT
+796 RIVPIGS

-815 ALQLVPDGVVGEIYL
+815 ALQLVPAGVVGEIYL
-830 GGEQLARGYLNRP
+830 GGEQLARGYLNRA

-849 FVADPFGGRT
+849 FVADPFGGPA
-859 GLPGGRLYRTGDLAR
+859 GVPGARLYRTGDLAR

-906 LGTHPS
+906 LGSHPS
-912 VGHCVVVATE
+912 VGHCVVIVTE

-932 YVVPAAGET
+932 YVVPAAGAT
-941 VDPEQVRA
+941 VDPEQLRA
-949 HAAATL
+949 HAATVL
-955 PEYMVPAAIAVID
+955 PEYMVPAAVAVID
-968 EIPLTVHGKLDKRAL
+968 AIPLTVHGKLDKRAL
-983 PAPRREVV
+983 PTPERRAT
-991 RTYREPAT
+991 RGYREPAT
-999 DTEIRLAGLFGQLF
+999 ATEIRLAALFGQLF
-1013 GHDRVGADDS
+1013 GRDRVGADDS

-1065 LIETAPLAA
+1065 LIEAAPAA
-1074 VRAETPSLAKR
+1074 ESRTEPPSLAKR

-1097 LAMWFQRK
+1097 LAMWFQHK
-1105 LEGPSPVGNIPF
+1105 LEGPSAVGNIPF

-1124 LDIAAL
+1124 LDLTAL

-1145 TVFPE
+1145 TVFPA

-1162 GHIDVLVTVL
+1162 GPIDVIVTVL
-1172 DDPDRLPDELA
+1172 DDPDRLPAELA
-1183 EAAAYSFA
+1183 EAAEYCFA

-1205 DRNSHA
+1205 DRHSHA

-1227 TILADLATA
+1227 TILADLAVA
-1236 YRTRI
+1236 YRSRI
-1241 ESGVAPDWEPLA
+1241 DARSAPHWEPLA

-1261 WQRELVAADQE
+1261 WQRELVTADQE
-1272 RIDYWRDTLAGLP
+1272 RIDYWRETLTGLP

-1297 AVLGKNGSMTA
+1297 AVLGKHGSMSA
-1308 FTVPAGL
+1308 FTVAADL
-1315 RRRLKALAEAAGASE
+1315 RRRLKALAESAGASE
-1330 FMLYQAAVAT
+1330 FMLYQAAVVT

-1379 NDLSGDPTLRT
+1379 NDLSGNPTLRT
-1390 VLDRARTVALGAYA
+1390 VLDRSRTAALGAYT

-1434 FREEDWSATGAGLG
+1434 FREEDWSAGEAGLG
-1448 DAELSVLPIE
+1448 EAEISVLPIE

-1470 FAGPD
+1470 FAAPD

-1482 IVNTDLYDAA
+1482 IVNTDLYEAA
-1492 TGELLAQRMLR
+1492 TGNLLAHRMLR
-1503 VLTAFADD
+1503 VLSAFAET
-1511 PDTALSELDV
+1511 PELALSELDV
-1521 MPADERRKVLEEWA
+1521 MPETERRKMLEQWA
-1535 TGPAPEALAFTALHD
+1535 TGPATGTLTGPGLLDHLRSVPAERPAVRRADEIITYGELAAWAMRAVVGADSDAAADDTSGAGGFTAEVTGL
-1550 RIRATPADRPAI
+1550 
-1562 LRGDETLTYGQ
+1562 
-1573 LSEQLRR
+1573 LSEAIAGGWAVDRR
-1580 AGEPTAAADSGA
+1580 TGGASSAATGSAAGGESTAATGENGSAAGEP
-1592 GLGLAPV
+1592 
-1599 AEANAVVSSWEGR
+1599 VVSC
-1612 ELAVAVARLLAEVIA
+1612 
-1627 TSPSAL
+1627 L
-1633 VGVPTTCGVIGNG
+1633 V
-1646 AAAADSGPEFA
+1646 
-1657 AGAEAGDVRLIAAAW
+1657 AAAW
-1672 GSPAFTTELLS
+1672 GSGAHVAELLS
-1683 ALASGATAIVADD
+1683 GIATGATVIIADEAVRD
-1696 TQCQDP
+1696 DP
-1702 TALVDLI
+1702 TALVELI
-1709 LRHEPTRVAADPGT
+1709 TRHLPARVAADPGT

-1729 TGVSILPSVR
+1729 TGVSMLPSMR

-1744 GTDWPAAVPDLLPA
+1744 GTEWPAALPDLLPA
-1758 LSSASTASYVYVVHG
+1758 LSSDSTATYAYVVPG

-1784 GNAVAAPAAGARVLV
+1784 DAATAVPASGARVLV
-1799 LDENLRPVPPG
+1799 LDDHRRPVPPG
-1810 VVGQVYIGAIR
+1810 VVGTVYVGFGADS
-1821 ANPSGTHALD
+1821 ADGEALVRS
-1831 ARVGTASE
+1831 A
-1839 VVANAD
+1839 
-1845 TTPVEGRVAD
+1845 
-1855 PFHAGEMLWRTGDRA
+1855 DRA
-1870 RWTVC
+1870 RWTVG
-1875 GELEFAIERERPA
+1875 GELEFAIERERAVKRPA
-1888 VRAAT
+1888 STVGAAEFTAAAT
-1893 TERAGEIGSSAAGN
+1893 GA
-1907 DTEPQL
+1907 DTEARL
-1913 RAILAELLELE
+1913 LGILAELLELE
-1924 VDEVSGEDNFFA
+1924 PDEVSGEDNFFA

-1947 SVRANQI
+1947 SVRANEI
-1954 GLPMSPQLVFE
+1954 GLPLSPQLVFE
-1965 CMTITELATAVDA
+1965 CMTVTELAAAVDA
-1978 AVAAGVT
+1978 ALAAGVT
-1985 TADIAAAAGVSASE
+1985 TADIAAAAGVSAAEMSAAFGGSAPAE
-1999 LTATFGSPVSVE
+1999 TAEHPE
-2011 TTAPQPVPATDAHS
+2011 IATAPVVSAADMHS
-2025 HAAMSVSGLNQDAL
+2025 HAPMSASGLNQDAL

>member
-1 MANDAKTLL
+1 MVNDAETLL
-10 ERRKEL
+10 ARRKEL

-28 TAAAPAAAPRA
+28 AAAAPAAAPRA

-75 SGSLDGERLHRAV
+75 SGDLDGERLHRAV

-101 YGLGEDGEPYQL
+101 YGLGEVGEPYQL
-113 AHADLAPGWQTH
+113 AHADLAPGWATH
-125 DLSELPEASR
+125 DLSELPEPSR

-149 PFDLSTEAP
+149 AFDLSAESP
-158 LRFALVRLAVD
+158 LRFALVRLAAD

-182 DDDSWAVFFGE
+182 DDDSWAVFFAE
-193 VAAAYGAAELPM
+193 VNAAYRAAELPT
-205 LAGQFVDVEVFGA
+205 LAGQFVDVEVFGT
-218 EEASDADLDYWRN
+218 EAASEADLDYWRN
-231 ALRPLPEPLE
+231 ALRPLPDALE
-241 LPGKSGDSGSRQ
+241 LPGKSGDSGSNQ
-253 ADRRTLALPADLMRR
+253 AGRSGQAERRTLALPDGLLPRI
-268 VDAFARERSA
+268 DAFARERSA
-278 TLFMV
+278 TPFMV
-283 LLAAYEAVVHRY
+283 LLAAYAAVVHRY
-295 TAAGD
+295 TAAAD

-323 NTLLLRATLT
+323 NTLLLRATPT

-343 AVRDTC
+343 TVRDTC

-389 KSAGGFTLDGV
+389 KSAGGFALDGV
-400 EATLLEL
+400 EASLLEL

-432 YQIDQLEDT
+432 YQIDQLEGA
-441 LVEQLLGHYVQL
+441 LVDQLLGHYVQL

-461 DKRIG
+461 DRRIG
-466 DLDILGATDA
+466 DLDILGAAGA

-485 ALVDTPAATLVDLFQ
+485 ALVETPAATLVDLFQ
-500 GRVAAAPDAMAV
+500 GRVAAAPESMAV
-512 VAPDSGVELTYAE
+512 IAPDSAVELTYAD

-540 GLGAEDLVGLRL
+540 GLGTEDLVGLRL

-586 LVADARPRLV
+586 LVADARPRMV
-596 LGRVELDAAELSAI
+596 LGRVELDAAELSAA
-610 DLPDHAPTDADRP
+610 DLPDHAPTDADRQ

-665 GMTADDRLLQS
+665 GMTAEDRLLQS

-707 DIPYVAEVITRCGV
+707 DIPYVAEVISRCGV

-803 PNRNVYVYLLDA
+803 PNRNVYVYLLDE

-830 GGEQLARGYLNRP
+830 GGEQLARGYLNRA
-843 GLSAER
+843 GQSAER
-849 FVADPFGGRT
+849 FVADPFGGRS
-859 GLPGGRLYRTGDLAR
+859 GRPGGRLYRTGDLAR

-906 LGTHPS
+906 LGAHPS

-955 PEYMVPAAIAVID
+955 PEYMVPAAVAVID

-983 PAPRREVV
+983 PAPRREIV

-999 DTEIRLAGLFGQLF
+999 DTEIRLAALFGQLF
-1013 GHDRVGADDS
+1013 DRDRVGADDS

-1041 RKEFGVELDVRA
+1041 HREFGVELDVRA

-1065 LIETAPLAA
+1065 LIESAPAA
-1074 VRAETPSLAKR
+1074 EVRAETPSLAKR

-1105 LEGPSPVGNIPF
+1105 LEGPSSVGNIPF

-1162 GHIDVLVTVL
+1162 GPIDVLVTVL

-1183 EAAAYSFA
+1183 EAAAYRFA

-1241 ESGVAPDWEPLA
+1241 ESGSAPDWEPLA

-1272 RIDYWRDTLAGLP
+1272 RIDYWRDTLTGLP

-1308 FTVPAGL
+1308 FTVPAAL
-1315 RRRLKALAEAAGASE
+1315 RRRLKALAEATGASE

-1390 VLDRARTVALGAYA
+1390 VLERSRAVALGAYA

-1434 FREEDWSATGAGLG
+1434 FREEDWAATGAGLG

-1470 FAGPD
+1470 FADTD

-1482 IVNTDLYDAA
+1482 IVNTDLYEA
-1492 TGELLAQRMLR
+1492 TTGTLLAERMLR

-1511 PDTALSELDV
+1511 PDLALSELDV
-1521 MPADERRKVLEEWA
+1521 MPAEERRKVLEQWS
-1535 TGPAPEALAFTALHD
+1535 TGPAAEVSGFTALSD
-1550 RIRATPADRPAI
+1550 RIRAMPAERPAI
-1562 LRGDETLTYGQ
+1562 LCGDEGLTYGQ
-1573 LSEQLRR
+1573 LSDAVEV
-1580 AGEPTAAADSGA
+1580 D
-1592 GLGLAPV
+1592 
-1599 AEANAVVSSWEGR
+1599 AVVAPSAGR
-1612 ELAVAVARLLAEVIA
+1612 ELAVAVTRLLTAHSIPEVA
-1627 TSPSAL
+1627 T
-1633 VGVPTTCGVIGNG
+1633 
-1646 AAAADSGPEFA
+1646 
-1657 AGAEAGDVRLIAAAW
+1657 GAEAGDVRLIAAAW
-1672 GSPAFTTELLS
+1672 GSPAFTAELLS

-1696 TQCQDP
+1696 AQSQDP

-1729 TGVSILPSVR
+1729 TGVSMLPSVR

-1744 GTDWPAAVPDLLPA
+1744 GTTWPAALPDLLPA
-1758 LSSASTASYVYVVHG
+1758 LSSGSTASYAYLVPGY
-1773 FPGVAARGSLT
+1773 PGVVARGRLT
-1784 GNAVAAPAAGARVLV
+1784 DTATAVPAVGARVLV
-1799 LDENLRPVPPG
+1799 LDDHQRPVPPG
-1810 VVGQVYIGAIR
+1810 VPGTVHVA
-1821 ANPSGTHALD
+1821 ANHEGS
-1831 ARVGTASE
+1831 TA
-1839 VVANAD
+1839 AQD
-1845 TTPVEGRVAD
+1845 LVAD
-1855 PFHAGEMLWRTGDRA
+1855 PVHPGAVLLRTRDRA
-1870 RWTVC
+1870 RWTVG

-1888 VRAAT
+1888 QRAAT
-1893 TERAGEIGSSAAGN
+1893 TAGAGEFSSAAAGQE
-1907 DTEPQL
+1907 TEPQL

-1924 VDEVSGEDNFFA
+1924 IDEVSGEDNFFA

-1954 GLPMSPQLVFE
+1954 GLPMSPQQVFE
-1965 CMTITELATAVDA
+1965 CMTIAELATAVDA

-1985 TADIAAAAGVSASE
+1985 TADIAAAAGASASE
-1999 LTATFGSPVSVE
+1999 MTATFGSPAPAE
-2011 TTAPQPVPATDAHS
+2011 TPAPQSVPATDAHS